1 MTRNRIEWIDL
12 AKGFCIALVVF
23 THVTGWVGVKFP
35 FSDQAGAFRMPLY
48 FILSGLFFKQYEGF
62 VGFLKRKTN
71 KLLIPFL
78 FFFAITVVLPYWF
91 MTPDLKQMYAYPLKY
106 LYRERVVMLNE
117 PIWFL
122 LCLFEVNILFYLVQG
137 AAGAISSS
145 YKTSLVIVF
154 SLVLGIIGLL
164 LGINHIVIPFY
175 VDTALS
181 VLPFFAFGWW
191 LFRHTDFLS
200 APVKFKLDFP
210 IAVSCLLVLLF
221 LAVPVKWSL
230 NEISLDAVWFVYL
243 CGIAG
248 TMLVL
253 IVSKAL
259 KRLPAVSYW
268 GRYSIMIL
276 CVHYPV
282 LIVMS
287 RVLSRYV
294 SGTVL
299 FAAVF
304 IMTMLICHLLIPLMR
319 RFLPHVTAQ
328 KDVIRVQ

>member
-1 MTRNRIEWIDL
+1 
-12 AKGFCIALVVF
+12 
-23 THVTGWVGVKFP
+23 
-35 FSDQAGAFRMPLY
+35 MPLY

-78 FFFAITVVLPYWF
+78 FFFAITVVLPYWV

-137 AAGAISSS
+137 LADAISSS
-145 YKTSLVIVF
+145 YKTLLVIVI
-154 SLVLGIIGLL
+154 SLVLGITGLM

-191 LFRHTDFLS
+191 LFRHTEFLS
-200 APVKFKLDFP
+200 APVKLKWDLP
-210 IAVSCLLVLLF
+210 IAIICLLVLLF

-268 GRYSIMIL
+268 GRYSIMVL
-276 CVHYPV
+276 CIHYPI
-282 LIVMS
+282 LIV
-287 RVLSRYV
+287 LSKVMRHYV

-299 FAAVF
+299 FAVVF
-304 IMTMLICHLLIPLMR
+304 ILTMLICHLLIPLMR
-319 RFLPHVTAQ
+319 RFMPHVTAQ
-328 KDVIRVQ
+328 KDVIKIQ